1 MKTNTKKIDILIDNS
16 NREKE
21 KKRKKK
27 RCKFSVS
34 FFAFPCKN
42 APSKCHTFK
51 IIEIIIGKARASR
64 FL

>member
-27 RCKFSVS
+27 D
-34 FFAFPCKN
+34 ANFPFHFLLFHVRMHPLN
-42 APSKCHTFK
+42 VIHSK
-51 IIEIIIGKARASR
+51 
-64 FL
+64 